1 MTRNE
6 AISYLHKVIK
16 TANEDKLRD
25 LICATF
31 SPRCSNDCPLRD
43 KNSCE
48 CKKIILEKIK

>member
-1 MTRNE
+1 MTRQE

-31 SPRCSNDCPLRD
+31 SPLCSNECPLRD